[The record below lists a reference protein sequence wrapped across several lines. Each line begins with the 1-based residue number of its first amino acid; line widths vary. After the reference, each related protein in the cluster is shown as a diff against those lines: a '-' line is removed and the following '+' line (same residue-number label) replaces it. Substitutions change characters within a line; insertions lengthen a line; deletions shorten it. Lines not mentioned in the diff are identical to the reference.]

1 MNEND
6 KKVMFSS
13 ASDEYAT
20 PQSFYDKLNMEF
32 NFQLDPAS
40 SPDNHKCSSFY
51 TMEDDGLTKDWSGE
65 TVFINPPYSKCFD
78 WVKKAH
84 EEAKKENTKVVMLLP
99 ARTDT
104 RWFHDFCLDKKVIS
118 EVCFVRGRLKFGDQ
132 TNSAPFPSMIVT
144 FGGDCNYITY
154 STRLNK

>member
-20 PQSFYDKLNMEF
+20 PQSFYDKLSLEF

-40 SPDNHKCSSFY
+40 STDNHKCSNFY
-51 TMEDDGLTKDWSGE
+51 TMEDDGLSKSWKVVGGS
-65 TVFINPPYSKCFD
+65 VFCNPPYSK
-78 WVKKAH
+78 V
-84 EEAKKENTKVVMLLP
+84 AKWIEKGYNESVNNYTTVVMLVP

-104 RWFHDFCLDKKVIS
+104 KWFHEYCMKAS
-118 EVCFVRGRLKFGDQ
+118 EIRFVKGRLKFGNEK
-132 TNSAPFPSMIVT
+132 NSAPFPSMVVVFRPVQVFTPSI
-144 FGGDCNYITY
+144 
-154 STRLNK
+154 STMER

>member
-40 SPDNHKCSSFY
+40 SPDNHKCWSFY
-51 TMEDDGLTKDWSGE
+51 TMEEDGLSKSWKLLHGS
-65 TVFINPPYSKCFD
+65 VFCNPPYSK
-78 WVKKAH
+78 V
-84 EEAKKENTKVVMLLP
+84 AKWIEKGYTESAEHSTTVVMLVP

-104 RWFHDFCLDKKVIS
+104 KWFHQYCMRAS
-118 EVCFVRGRLKFGDQ
+118 EIRFVKGRLKFGNEK
-132 TNSAPFPSMIVT
+132 NSAPFPSMVVVFRGDNVT
-144 FGGDCNYITY
+144 GP
-154 STRLNK
+154 RMVAMER